1 MRERKYKVGDDF
13 FISSPNFGDGE
24 VRAITF
30 SHPNIVL
37 KIYAP
42 TEDITFSVELEKVS
56 SFSFNTNH
64 PQNVI
69 EGIRVYP
76 NRESMRLTH
85 KNIIA
90 GLPPTTPQ
98 AQEEVVVLIEPIAG
112 PTLVCTCKTLRIFL
126 DD

>member
-13 FISSPNFGDGE
+13 FISSPNLGDGE

-30 SHPNIVL
+30 SHLNITL
-37 KIYAP
+37 KIYTP
-42 TEDITFSVELEKVS
+42 PEGITFSVELEKVT
-56 SFSFNTNH
+56 SFSLNTNH

-69 EGIRVYP
+69 DGIRVYP

-85 KNIIA
+85 KNLVA

-98 AQEEVVVLIEPIAG
+98 AQEEVVVLVEPITG
-112 PTLVCTCKTLRIFL
+112 PNLVCTCKTLRIFL